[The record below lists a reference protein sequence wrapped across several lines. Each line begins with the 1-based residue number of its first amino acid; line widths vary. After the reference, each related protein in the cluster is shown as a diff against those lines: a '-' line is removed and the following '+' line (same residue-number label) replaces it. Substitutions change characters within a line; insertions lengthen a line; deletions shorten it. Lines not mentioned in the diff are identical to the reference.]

1 MADDRDP
8 PPLFNNVN
16 LEKREDDDDL
26 FSSAMEDVGNLDDD
40 GNDLFNGAADAP
52 KLQLSKMS
60 THVIMTSGS
69 FAPCCKVCFSLL
81 NDQEDTLLS

>member
-1 MADDRDP
+1 MKLPPYIMADDRDP

-40 GNDLFNGAADAP
+40 GNDLFNGAADFP
-52 KLQLSKMS
+52 KLQLSKKM
-60 THVIMTSGS
+60 GR
-69 FAPCCKVCFSLL
+69 
-81 NDQEDTLLS
+81 